1 MGRGDCNIW
10 FIPFD
15 RSVFQFSHLDLVNDF
30 DRWLWHI
37 DTSSIMPH
45 TGFEILIYD
54 WRVLPL
60 GNVPANS
67 FGRSLQDSLKLALGF
82 LLLSLLHKDP
92 EFN

>member
-1 MGRGDCNIW
+1 VGRGDCNTW
-10 FIPFD
+10 FIPFN
-15 RSVFQFSHLDLVNDF
+15 RSVFQFSNLDLVNDF

-45 TGFEILIYD
+45 TGLKSLYKS

-67 FGRSLQDSLKLALGF
+67 FGRSLQVSLKLALGF
-82 LLLSLLHKDP
+82 LLLLFIHRDSEL
-92 EFN
+92 N